1 MNTNPDDHPVHL
13 TARELAARLHISVR
27 TVYNRRSRG
36 EDLPPS
42 INYMGR
48 PRWRLSDVIAW
59 EESHLKKNP
68 NHNPLGHWS
77 ISELD
82 ESKLND
88 DSNPNYFH
96 YPRPEGKDGE
106 EFNLDA
112 WLDSLITAGNAALAN
127 REVIDMEADVQFEFT
142 NPVTRDNIC
151 AYFRDRCIEIS
162 IGQEPTEADAETPD
176 PYNTILLN
184 ADLVERLCYALLHML
199 EAKDKDGTPRVD

>member
-1 MNTNPDDHPVHL
+1 MDNEDRPVHL
-13 TARELAARLHISVR
+13 TARELAARLHLSVR
-27 TVYNRRSRG
+27 TIYNRRSRG

-59 EESHLKKNP
+59 EEAQLKENL
-68 NHNPLGHWS
+68 NNGPLGHLS
-77 ISELD
+77 IAEI
-82 ESKLND
+82 EKFKPGE
-88 DSNPNYFH
+88 DSTPNYFH
-96 YPRPEGKDGE
+96 YPKPGGNQGE
-106 EFNLDA
+106 EFNLDT

-127 REVIDMEADVQFEFT
+127 REVIDMDADVQFEFT

-162 IGQEPTEADAETPD
+162 IGQEPIEADVDTPD
-176 PYNTILLN
+176 PYNTIRLN